1 MNVKKRPR
9 LELATAATA
18 TAATD
23 VAYAT
28 YSNGNGASTTTNGI
42 FLASGVDVNNGAQIY
57 LTICGDDDNS
67 NESQEFYA
75 IESIKQEPDL
85 DALHALLPT
94 NLQLPTGCE
103 IYLVKD
109 TTTTTTTSPKAHE
122 QLLQKQHQHQQQN
135 QHQQQHAQ
143 PMASIKLEP
152 DSIAT
157 PSTNVLYVSG
167 SGATTTTHNIV
178 VAASKDSPSSACGS
192 GSGSSSSSF
201 PVASHAAAASAGTVP
216 AIASASYNVKMDAFK
231 KRDDKRRAT
240 HNEVE
245 RRRRDKINCWIFKL
259 KEMLPT
265 EGNRYKPMAES
276 LDSKAGSMRNNQQQQ
291 QNGRTPP
298 NDSKSQILIKA
309 CDYIKSMQNE
319 IDRWAN
325 WAHIYIQ
332 IHLSSFIICSLRDCL
347 QEAEHLRLSNQAL
360 RDELETLKQQQE
372 LQDRF
377 NTAGGSFNV
386 TLNSLNSSAT
396 SDLFDNIDG
405 AANLSAVSSINFT
418 KRGLMISDYDE

>member
-9 LELATAATA
+9 LELATAATTTTTPTPLTTTA
-18 TAATD
+18 TTTTD
-23 VAYAT
+23 VALYGNV
-28 YSNGNGASTTTNGI
+28 NGNLSSTTNGL
-42 FLASGVDVNNGAQIY
+42 FLTSSVVGGMGMGMGMGDGAQIY

-85 DALHALLPT
+85 DALHAAHCMLPT

-109 TTTTTTTSPKAHE
+109 NTTATAAATTIAATTTTTTANKINHSSHNNE
-122 QLLQKQHQHQQQN
+122 HL
-135 QHQQQHAQ
+135 
-143 PMASIKLEP
+143 ASIKLEP
-152 DSIAT
+152 DS
-157 PSTNVLYVSG
+157 TNVLFMSG
-167 SGATTTTHNIV
+167 GGGGGGNNNNSSNGNLIV
-178 VAASKDSPSSACGS
+178 ANKDTAAVAPSVG
-192 GSGSSSSSF
+192 GN
-201 PVASHAAAASAGTVP
+201 
-216 AIASASYNVKMDAFK
+216 YNVKLDAYK

-265 EGNRYKPMAES
+265 DGNRYKPTTNSMADS
-276 LDSKAGSMRNNQQQQ
+276 LETTTTTATATASPTTTSSSSSVKSNPNANGSA
-291 QNGRTPP
+291 NGRTPP

-319 IDRWAN
+319 IDN
-325 WAHIYIQ
+325 
-332 IHLSSFIICSLRDCL
+332 LRDCL
-347 QEAEHLRLSNQAL
+347 REAESLRLSNQAL
-360 RDELETLKQQQE
+360 RDELQHLKQQQE
-372 LQDRF
+372 LQERF

-396 SDLFDNIDG
+396 SDLFDGIDT
-405 AANLSAVSSINFT
+405 APNLSTVSSINFT
-418 KRGLMISDYDE
+418 KRGLIIADYDE

>member
-28 YSNGNGASTTTNGI
+28 YSTGNGASTTTNGI

-178 VAASKDSPSSACGS
+178 VAASKDSPGSACGS
-192 GSGSSSSSF
+192 GSGSSSSSL
-201 PVASHAAAASAGTVP
+201 PVASHAAAAAAAGP
-216 AIASASYNVKMDAFK
+216 AIASAGYNVKMDAFK

-265 EGNRYKPMAES
+265 EGNRYKPMAET
-276 LDSKAGSMRNNQQQQ
+276 LDSKAASMRNNQPQQQQQQ

-319 IDRWAN
+319 ID
-325 WAHIYIQ
+325 
-332 IHLSSFIICSLRDCL
+332 SLRDCL

-372 LQDRF
+372 LQERF
-377 NTAGGSFNV
+377 STAGGSFNV

-396 SDLFDNIDG
+396 SDLFDNMDG